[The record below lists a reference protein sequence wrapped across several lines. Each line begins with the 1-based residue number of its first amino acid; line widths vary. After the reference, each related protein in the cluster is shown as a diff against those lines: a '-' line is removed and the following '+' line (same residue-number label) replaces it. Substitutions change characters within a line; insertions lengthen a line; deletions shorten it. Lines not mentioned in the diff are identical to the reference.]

1 MKKGKIPVMFFIILG
16 LICTAGGCAKPPT
29 EEMDKALEALTRAE
43 NDPDAVLYAA
53 DSIIRARNA
62 LAQMQAESAAKRY
75 DAAKT
80 YAQETISAAE
90 KAVADGRAAALRAK
104 DEAASLMTLLSA
116 SVKETE
122 GAIKA
127 ARQVKNSSLDFES
140 LSRDF
145 ESARRTFD
153 QAQVSAGAGNYKDA
167 LEKGRTVRSA
177 LSGINARI
185 SEAVMAVSRKK

>member
-1 MKKGKIPVMFFIILG
+1 LKEWKIPVMFFIILG
-16 LICTAGGCAKPPT
+16 LIATAGGCAKPPA
-29 EEMDKALEALTRAE
+29 EEMDKALEALTLAE

-53 DSIIRARNA
+53 DSIARARNA
-62 LAQMQAESAAKRY
+62 LTRMQAEAAAKRY

-104 DEAASLMTLLSA
+104 DEAASLMTLLDA
-116 SVKETE
+116 SVKETD

-127 ARQVKNSSLDFES
+127 ARQVKNSSLDFEA

-145 ESARRTFD
+145 DSARRTFE
-153 QAQVSAGAGNYKDA
+153 QAKVSAAAGNYQDA

-177 LSGINARI
+177 LSGINARL
-185 SEAVMAVSRKK
+185 SEAVMEVSRKK

>member
-1 MKKGKIPVMFFIILG
+1 VKKGKIPVMFFIILG